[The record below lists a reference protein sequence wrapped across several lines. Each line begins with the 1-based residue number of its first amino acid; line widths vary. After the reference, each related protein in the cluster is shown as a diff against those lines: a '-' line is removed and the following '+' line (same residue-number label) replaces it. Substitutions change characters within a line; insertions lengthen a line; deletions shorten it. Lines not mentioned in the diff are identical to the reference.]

1 MTETSPLTRRINWQ
15 IAYFTLVRTVMN
27 SGYRM
32 TYPLLPL
39 FASGMGVDLA
49 AFATA
54 FSVRSFLGI
63 IAPFLAAFA
72 DTRGRKAG
80 MLLGMGIFTL
90 GCGIVAI
97 WPGFLTFVIAS
108 TLVVIGNGVFIPSM
122 QAYLGDHVPFEKRGA
137 VLSITELSW
146 ALAFIIGVPVLGAL
160 LTKTSWSAPFILLA
174 GLSLVFAGGLVRVV
188 PSDKA
193 RLANSEPM
201 LKNLKMVAKS
211 WPAIAGLL
219 MGIAFVGAN
228 ESVNLVFGVWI
239 EDNFGL
245 AFATLS
251 IASVVIGASELGSE
265 LLSALIIDRLGKR
278 RAILVSLVLNC
289 LVVALL
295 PLGGQKLWLAIMGLA
310 LFYITFEFALISLM
324 TLMSEVVPNARA
336 TVIAATIACFSLG
349 RMLGALVA
357 PGLYGVSFWASCLAA
372 VGLNFIAMLLLTGI
386 KVKENQTTPAV

>member
-1 MTETSPLTRRINWQ
+1 MTTTNHLPHRINWQ

-137 VLSITELSW
+137 VLSITELG
-146 ALAFIIGVPVLGAL
+146 AGFYHRCACFGCAANHNKLVGAFYPAGGAEPGIGWRAGQGGAIRQ
-160 LTKTSWSAPFILLA
+160 SAPGKQRANAQKPQDGGKILA
-174 GLSLVFAGGLVRVV
+174 GDRRV
-188 PSDKA
+188 
-193 RLANSEPM
+193 
-201 LKNLKMVAKS
+201 
-211 WPAIAGLL
+211 
-219 MGIAFVGAN
+219 
-228 ESVNLVFGVWI
+228 
-239 EDNFGL
+239 
-245 AFATLS
+245 
-251 IASVVIGASELGSE
+251 
-265 LLSALIIDRLGKR
+265 IDGDRFCR
-278 RAILVSLVLNC
+278 R
-289 LVVALL
+289 
-295 PLGGQKLWLAIMGLA
+295 Q
-310 LFYITFEFALISLM
+310 
-324 TLMSEVVPNARA
+324 
-336 TVIAATIACFSLG
+336 
-349 RMLGALVA
+349 
-357 PGLYGVSFWASCLAA
+357 
-372 VGLNFIAMLLLTGI
+372 
-386 KVKENQTTPAV
+386 